1 MNRRRRADRIREIIL
16 NWAFPIAGT
25 IGLLAAFVAALFA
38 R

>member
-1 MNRRRRADRIREIIL
+1 MNRRRAERIREAIL

-25 IGLLAAFVAALFA
+25 VGLLAAFVAALFS